1 MTTLTALR
9 LTDFRSYASLDVR
22 PNSRIVALEGPNG
35 SGKTNLLEAISVLAP
50 GRGLRGAKF
59 TELARRGASGGW
71 AVAAQLTD
79 AGRRFTLGTGIDG
92 AGAERRK
99 ILLDGDPVNAAA
111 AAAAFAC
118 VWLTPQM
125 DRLFTEGASAR
136 RRFLDRLT
144 LALAPAHASEVA
156 AFEAASANRNRQ
168 IEQGTADAAW
178 LATIEDSMARHA
190 AALTASRLDLIA
202 RVNAMLAR
210 GAFAPFPAAT
220 LALECPIGARL
231 AIEPAIVVE
240 DWLRR
245 LYARTRA
252 EPVAAVSPQR
262 ADLLL
267 ADAGSGLAAAFA
279 STGQQRAM
287 LVAIVLAH
295 AALIASL
302 RGAAPVLLLD
312 EPFVHLD
319 AAHRVALGE
328 ALQRSPS
335 QVFCTATDR
344 AQLRSLGD
352 DAAIWLVSPGR
363 IIGARSGDQDGGA
376 FEAAGA

>member
-1 MTTLTALR
+1 
-9 LTDFRSYASLDVR
+9 
-22 PNSRIVALEGPNG
+22 
-35 SGKTNLLEAISVLAP
+35 
-50 GRGLRGAKF
+50 
-59 TELARRGASGGW
+59 
-71 AVAAQLTD
+71 
-79 AGRRFTLGTGIDG
+79 
-92 AGAERRK
+92 
-99 ILLDGDPVNAAA
+99 
-111 AAAAFAC
+111 
-118 VWLTPQM
+118 
-125 DRLFTEGASAR
+125 
-136 RRFLDRLT
+136 
-144 LALAPAHASEVA
+144 
-156 AFEAASANRNRQ
+156 
-168 IEQGTADAAW
+168 
-178 LATIEDSMARHA
+178 MARHA

-344 AQLRSLGD
+344 AQLRSLGEN
-352 DAAIWLVSPGR
+352 AAIWLVSPGR
-363 IIGARSGDQDGGA
+363 IVGARSGDQDGGT